1 MKTLVNFQVLT
12 IENLNGYLAIEKA
25 MNNAKQFKK
34 LLRRYRILHD
44 MGLNLNSKN
53 RELMLQNLINFQV
66 KQMEFARAFML
77 PESEARTEKI
87 EALKI
92 LIEALQANFAEIEKI
107 ECEKVFEPV
116 EIKPKLITLIGFTFK
131 TKTDEEGNV
140 IDEYYENPKGKILRV
155 KDTTKQDALKAKIAK
170 FNEAIEAAKKEKRKA
185 LRAAKKEQSGE
196 ADKAQK
202 KSDKFTEKVNEKKRK
217 S

>member
-44 MGLNLNSKN
+44 MGLRLNSEN
-53 RELMLQNLINFQV
+53 RELMLQNLISLQV

-107 ECEKVFEPV
+107 EAEKVFEAA
-116 EIKPKLITLIGFTFK
+116 EIKPRLITLIGFTFK

-155 KDTTKQDALKAKIAK
+155 KDTTKQDALRAKIAK
-170 FNEAIEAAKKEKRKA
+170 FNEAIEAAKKEKQKA
-185 LRAAKKEQSGE
+185 LRAAKKEQRGE
-196 ADKAQK
+196 IDKSQK
-202 KSDKFTEKVNEKKRK
+202 KSDNFTEKVNEKKRK

>member
-44 MGLNLNSKN
+44 MGLNLNSAN
-53 RELMLQNLINFQV
+53 RELMLQNLISLQV

-77 PESEARTEKI
+77 PESDARAEKI

-92 LIEALQANFAEIEKI
+92 LIEALQSNFAEIEKI
-107 ECEKVFEPV
+107 EAEKVFEAA
-116 EIKPKLITLIGFTFK
+116 EIKPNLVTLVGFTFK
-131 TKTDEEGNV
+131 TKTDEDGNV
-140 IDEYYENPKGKILRV
+140 IDEYYENPKGRILRV

-170 FNEAIEAAKKEKRKA
+170 FDEAIEAVKKEKHKA

-196 ADKAQK
+196 VDKAQK